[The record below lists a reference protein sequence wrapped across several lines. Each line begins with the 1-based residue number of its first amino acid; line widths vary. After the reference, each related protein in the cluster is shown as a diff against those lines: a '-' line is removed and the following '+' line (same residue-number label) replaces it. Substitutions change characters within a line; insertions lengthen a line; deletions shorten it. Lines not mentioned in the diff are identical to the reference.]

1 MKKNHYQVLQ
11 VFPGSSTLEI
21 KKAYRKLAHRFHPDK
36 NPGDNEMAV
45 RFLEILQAYEI
56 LTDPEKRLVYDR
68 QQGFPSPDELASADP
83 RAILRQAGVL
93 RKYLSN
99 INLHSLDR
107 DALVYQLEKI
117 LSERNIN
124 LLLQSEEPGMV
135 TSFFTEIMDI
145 AQHLDFLRIRRLLDR
160 LSMLTAYDPEL
171 SRNLEFRLYTK
182 KREYL
187 TQRYL
192 PLFVLVITLLL
203 CWMIYLAGK
212 N

>member
-1 MKKNHYQVLQ
+1 
-11 VFPGSSTLEI
+11 
-21 KKAYRKLAHRFHPDK
+21 
-36 NPGDNEMAV
+36 MAV

-56 LTDPEKRLVYDR
+56 LMDPEKRMVYDR
-68 QQGFPSPDELASADP
+68 QQGFPSPEELATANP
-83 RAILRQAGVL
+83 RAIVRQSEVL

-107 DALVYQLEKI
+107 DALLFQLERI

-124 LLLQSEEPGMV
+124 LLLQSEEPDIV
-135 TSFFTEIMDI
+135 PAFFKEIMTI
-145 AQHLDFLRIRRLLDR
+145 AQHLDFQRMTRLMDR

-171 SRNLEFRLYTK
+171 SRAFEFNLSAK
-182 KREYL
+182 KKEYI
-187 TQRYL
+187 TQKYL
-192 PLFVLVITLLL
+192 PLLVLVITLLL